1 MGLHGCQA
9 RGPKAASEE
18 ERELG
23 MQCKQA
29 GPNRGGQRRRG
40 RRPKRDAE
48 ARGTIPWR
56 GLHPRAPTPR
66 HPSGSAPGGAVQFKR
81 SLGRPSS
88 VARRSCWAS
97 RQSFPEGAAPRRGE
111 PPPRRPGPARAG
123 RTRRRATPTDRARRG
138 GGLPGCSRVPRPAGI
153 GGAHAASPRPAA
165 APGVSGDAGAD
176 RYAHSRA
183 LAWCNSASWT
193 ML

>member
-66 HPSGSAPGGAVQFKR
+66 HPLGSAPGGRRPVQE
-81 SLGRPSS
+81 
-88 VARRSCWAS
+88 VARQAVERRTQVLLGLPAEL
-97 RQSFPEGAAPRRGE
+97 PEGAAPRRGE
-111 PPPRRPGPARAG
+111 LPPRRPGPARAG